1 MTSECAWK
9 CVYVCTQIC
18 ASNVMRV
25 SFPDCT
31 LEFVLIL
38 RLNICELFKLFDR
51 SNCIV
56 KHIVEILLSRP
67 NDQNMSIKMKII
79 HVAPCACK
87 TFGMHKYT
95 VATRRAFMLIYEDT
109 DIICERDLK

>member
-9 CVYVCTQIC
+9 RVYICTQIC

-25 SFPDCT
+25 SFPDCM

-38 RLNICELFKLFDR
+38 SLRIYELFKLFDR
-51 SNCIV
+51 SIV
-56 KHIVEILLSRP
+56 KHFVEILLSRP

-79 HVAPCACK
+79 HVHTKHLACINIQWLRVV
-87 TFGMHKYT
+87 H
-95 VATRRAFMLIYEDT
+95 L
-109 DIICERDLK
+109 

>member
-18 ASNVMRV
+18 ASKFMLV
-25 SFPDCT
+25 SFPDCM
-31 LEFVLIL
+31 LEFVQIL
-38 RLNICELFKLFDR
+38 RLHICELFKLFDR

-87 TFGMHKYT
+87 SFGMYKYT
-95 VATRRAFMLIYEDT
+95 VATHHAFMLIYEV
-109 DIICERDLK
+109 IQILL